1 MTMLERI
8 KKERIEKIDAFRKKG
23 IDPFATKSKRSKM
36 ADEVVKNFSKL
47 EGKKVT
53 VAGRLMSFRD
63 FGKIAFAKLLD
74 GSGNIQLYLKKD
86 VLKNWS
92 DLKLFDI
99 GDIVDA
105 TGKVVKTKTGEI
117 SVEVEQLDI
126 LTKAIRPLPEKWE
139 GLKNVEDRYR
149 KRYLDILLNEKSKE
163 RLLARANIVKAI
175 REFLWSKDFV
185 EVDTPIL
192 QPMYGGTNAKPFTTH
207 VDSLDMIAYLS
218 IANELYLK
226 RVIVGG
232 IENVFT
238 IGRLFRNEG
247 VDKSHNPEFAML
259 ETMSAYQN
267 YEYNMDLTEKMFKY
281 ICKSVFGKYR
291 FKISGQDVD
300 FSKKWPRIKIV
311 DYVKKEK
318 KLDFDS
324 MTLAEANK
332 VMKKEG
338 IEKQDSVGEALIE
351 YFEKVLGPTLIQ
363 PTIVYGHPVE
373 ISPLCKRIPGDK
385 KYVERFEVYI
395 AGIETGDN
403 WTELNDPIE
412 LYERFKSD
420 QERNDAHPNDM
431 EFVEAMEYG
440 MSPTT
445 GLGPGIERIAMMLT
459 ETENIDDIIWFPL
472 MKPKK

>member
-1 MTMLERI
+1 MAMLETI
-8 KKERIEKIDAFRKKG
+8 KKERIEKIEAFRKKG
-23 IDPFATKSKRSKM
+23 IDPFATKSKRDTM
-36 ADEVVKNFSKL
+36 ADDIVKDYSKY
-47 EGKKVT
+47 EGKSVV

-63 FGKIAFAKLLD
+63 FGKIAFSQLKD
-74 GSGNIQLYLKKD
+74 GSGSVQLYLKQD
-86 VLKNWS
+86 VLKNWD
-92 DLKLFDI
+92 DLKLFDV

-105 TGKVVKTKTGEI
+105 GGKVTKTKTREI

-139 GLKNVEDRYR
+139 GLKVVEERYR
-149 KRYLDILLNEKSKE
+149 KRYLDILLNEESKK
-163 RLLARANIVKAI
+163 RLVARANIVKAI
-175 REFLWSKDFV
+175 REFLWGKGFV

-207 VDSLDMIAYLS
+207 VDSLGMTAYLA

-267 YEYNMDLTEKMFKY
+267 YEYNMDLTEDMYKY
-281 ICKSVFGKYR
+281 ICDKVFGKYT
-291 FKISGQDVD
+291 FKIAGQDVD
-300 FSKKWPRIKIV
+300 FSKKWSRIKIV
-311 DYVKKEK
+311 DYVKKKK
-318 KLDFDS
+318 KLDFDK
-324 MTLAEANK
+324 MTLEEANK
-332 VMKKEG
+332 ELKKVD
-338 IEKQDSVGEALIE
+338 IESQESVGEALIE

-373 ISPLCKRIPGDK
+373 ISPLCKRIPGDE

-395 AGIETGDN
+395 AGMETGDN

-412 LYERFKSD
+412 LYDRFKAD
-420 QERNDAHPNDM
+420 QEREDAHPNDM

-440 MSPTT
+440 MAPTT
-445 GLGPGIERIAMMLT
+445 GLGPGIERVAMMLT